1 MARLR
6 SAQALL
12 LVSFAAVMSCG
23 YAAAQ
28 EADKSPWM
36 AEVAK
41 AAAEGRCEEAKTIAL
56 RNGSLDVAERV
67 LKLCTPSCTVIS
79 RSYGSGSDRRG

>member
-1 MARLR
+1 MTRLR
-6 SAQALL
+6 SAQTLL

-28 EADKSPWM
+28 EADKNPWM

-41 AAAEGRCEEAKTIAL
+41 AAALQAGNLGLAEQAMRLCKPSPQRGRAIW
-56 RNGSLDVAERV
+56 G
-67 LKLCTPSCTVIS
+67 
-79 RSYGSGSDRRG
+79 

>member
-1 MARLR
+1 M
-6 SAQALL
+6 
-12 LVSFAAVMSCG
+12 SFAAVISCG
-23 YAAAQ
+23 YAAAE

-36 AEVAK
+36 TEVAK

-56 RNGSLDVAERV
+56 RNESLDVAERV